1 MALNNDNQNVY
12 IAIIDRTCLSERKS
26 AAVNTFQLSCF
37 VEVAATLNFSQAAK
51 NLGVSQPA
59 VSHQIKALEDELGAT
74 LVSRSTRTVSLTDE
88 GLQFLS
94 YANDILYL
102 AVRGSRLV
110 SRSHASATR
119 TLSIGV
125 HGGIEAIALAP
136 VLRGL
141 IEAEPDVTPDVRV
154 APHSALL
161 NMLESGTLDVVLE
174 YRDPAG
180 APASATVFKRIAESP
195 AALICTHDHPFAQRD
210 KIDADEIK
218 RAGRIAICS
227 PHASLAAIDTLQRKV
242 LGHVSPEDVIM
253 CSGVEPTVAL
263 TAAGVAVAVLP
274 NIPDMTGQGI
284 YAIPVEGIPGVVFGV
299 RVRRGRL
306 SPVLNAFIR
315 VLSAEAARSA
325 RAARGVSAPSL

>member
-12 IAIIDRTCLSERKS
+12 IAIIDRTCLSEIKS

-195 AALICTHDHPFAQRD
+195 AALSCTHDHPFAQRD

-242 LGHVSPEDVIM
+242 LGHVK
-253 CSGVEPTVAL
+253 SG
-263 TAAGVAVAVLP
+263 GRHHVL
-274 NIPDMTGQGI
+274 
-284 YAIPVEGIPGVVFGV
+284 
-299 RVRRGRL
+299 RRGAYRGPYSSRRCRCRTPQHTGHDRPGYL
-306 SPVLNAFIR
+306 RDSGGGHSRCGLWR
-315 VLSAEAARSA
+315 A
-325 RAARGVSAPSL
+325 RAARTIIARAQCLYTCAFC

>member
-1 MALNNDNQNVY
+1 M
-12 IAIIDRTCLSERKS
+12 
-26 AAVNTFQLSCF
+26 NTFQLSCF
-37 VEVAATLNFSQAAK
+37 VEVAATLNYSKAAK

-59 VSHQIKALEDELGAT
+59 LSHQIKALEDELGAT
-74 LVSRSTRTVSLTDE
+74 LVSRSTRTVSLTNE

-94 YANDILYL
+94 YANDILDL
-102 AVRGSRLV
+102 AARGSRLV

-119 TLSIGV
+119 TLSIGI

-136 VLRGL
+136 ALRGL
-141 IEAEPDVTPDVRV
+141 TEAEPDVTPDVRV

-180 APASATVFKRIAESP
+180 APASATVFKLIAESP
-195 AALICTHDHPFAQRD
+195 AALICTHAHPFAQRD

-218 RAGRIAICS
+218 CAGRIAICN

-306 SPVLNAFIR
+306 SPVLDAFIR
-315 VLSAEAARSA
+315 VLSAEAARSV

>member
-1 MALNNDNQNVY
+1 M
-12 IAIIDRTCLSERKS
+12 
-26 AAVNTFQLSCF
+26 NTFQLSCF
-37 VEVAATLNFSQAAK
+37 VEVAATLNFSKAAK

-94 YANDILYL
+94 YANDILDL
-102 AVRGSRLV
+102 AMRGSRLV

-125 HGGIEAIALAP
+125 HSGIEAIALAP
-136 VLRGL
+136 ALRGL

-154 APHSALL
+154 APHSTLL

-180 APASATVFKRIAESP
+180 ASASATVFKRITESP
-195 AALICTHDHPFAQRD
+195 AALLCTQDHPLARREMVA
-210 KIDADEIK
+210 ADELK
-218 RAGRIAICS
+218 GVGRIAICN

-242 LGHVSPEDVIM
+242 LEYVHPDDVIM

-263 TAAGVAVAVLP
+263 AAAGVAVAVLP
-274 NIPDMTGQGI
+274 NIPDMSGQGI
-284 YAIPVEGIPGVVFGV
+284 SAIPVEGIPGVVFGV

-306 SPVLNAFIR
+306 APALDTFIN
-315 VLSAEAARSA
+315 VLSAEVMRS
-325 RAARGVSAPSL
+325 VTAPSS

>member
-1 MALNNDNQNVY
+1 M
-12 IAIIDRTCLSERKS
+12 
-26 AAVNTFQLSCF
+26 NTFQLSCF
-37 VEVAATLNFSQAAK
+37 VEVAATLNFSKAAK

-94 YANDILYL
+94 YANDILDL
-102 AVRGSRLV
+102 AMRGSRLV

-125 HGGIEAIALAP
+125 HSGIEAIALAP
-136 VLRGL
+136 ALRGL
-141 IEAEPDVTPDVRV
+141 IEEESDVTPDVRV

-180 APASATVFKRIAESP
+180 APASATVFKRIVESP
-195 AALICTHDHPFAQRD
+195 AALICTRNHPFAQRD
-210 KIDADEIK
+210 AVDANELK
-218 RAGRIAICS
+218 CAGRIAICN

-242 LGHVSPEDVIM
+242 LGHVSPENVIM
-253 CSGVEPTVAL
+253 CSGVESTVAL
-263 TAAGVAVAVLP
+263 AAAGVAVAVLP
-274 NIPDMTGQGI
+274 NIPDMSTQGI
-284 YAIPVEGIPGVVFGV
+284 SAIPVEGIPGVVFGV
-299 RVRRGRL
+299 RVRRGRSAPAL
-306 SPVLNAFIR
+306 DAFIR
-315 VLSAEAARSA
+315 VLSAEAVRS
-325 RAARGVSAPSL
+325 VTAPSS

>member
-1 MALNNDNQNVY
+1 MALNNDNQFVY
-12 IAIIDRTCLSERKS
+12 ISIIDRTCLSERKS

-37 VEVAATLNFSQAAK
+37 VEVAATLNFSKAAK

-74 LVSRSTRTVSLTDE
+74 LVSRSTRTVSLTNE
-88 GLQFLS
+88 GLKFLS
-94 YANDILYL
+94 YANDILDL
-102 AVRGSRLV
+102 AARGSRLV

-119 TLSIGV
+119 TLGIGV

-136 VLRGL
+136 VLRGFT
-141 IEAEPDVTPDVRV
+141 EAEPDVTPDVRV

-195 AALICTHDHPFAQRD
+195 AALICTHTHPFAQRD
-210 KIDADEIK
+210 KIDADEIG
-218 RAGRIAICS
+218 RAGRIAICN

-242 LGHVSPEDVIM
+242 LGHVNPEDVIM
-253 CSGVEPTVAL
+253 CSGVEPAVAL
-263 TAAGVAVAVLP
+263 AAAGVAVAVLP
-274 NIPDMTGQGI
+274 NIPDMSGQGI
-284 YAIPVEGIPGVVFGV
+284 CAIPVDGIPGVVFGV

-306 SPVLNAFIR
+306 APALDAFIR
-315 VLSAEAARSA
+315 VLSAEAAS
-325 RAARGVSAPSL
+325 GVSAPSL